1 MATLGRMPIELGRR
15 ARRLGRYISSSRRF
29 DRRGRHLSTKSG
41 SSLEAEQQEVGRLP
55 ASVDVVVIGGG
66 AVGTS
71 LTYHLAKLGNGSV
84 ALLEKTE
91 LTAGSTWHAAGLAA
105 LYNPGINMK
114 KIHYISINLFAK
126 LQIDTGRDLGFHR
139 PGSIRLASHP
149 TRMDE
154 FRYQMQRQG
163 WQQAPQ
169 KLISVDEI
177 RDHVPFI
184 NVDKV
189 LGGLY
194 NPADGHIDPYSLT
207 MALASEAKKNGA
219 QIFQKTAVLGLRR
232 NDPDHCWLVET
243 SRGTIRATHV
253 VNCAGFW
260 AHEVNALA
268 GCDLPLVPIH
278 HQYFITSSI
287 PEVKDL
293 KKEIPVLRHLEGGFY
308 MRQERDG
315 LLIGPYEHQD
325 KMKICDDW
333 VTNQVPPGFGK
344 ELFNPDLE
352 RLSEHIEAAMELVPA
367 LKTAEIR
374 TTVSGPITYTAD
386 TLPCIGP
393 MPGFRNYWV
402 AVGFAYGI
410 IHSGGAGRYLAE
422 WMTTGEPPFDLIET
436 DPGRFGKWAT
446 RSYLFAKSK
455 ETYGMNNSFTFPKEE
470 RWTGRPTER
479 VSGIYEQLV
488 ERGAEMGF
496 HAGWEQPAWFS
507 EPGDVKG
514 YSPSFR
520 RANWF
525 EPMKRECLN
534 VLENV
539 GIIDLTPFA
548 KLEVS
553 GKGASHFLDRILAN
567 KLPAV
572 NSTNISHMLTPRGRV
587 YAEVTV
593 TRLAEDRYFII
604 TGSGSELH
612 DLRWMDEHLEL
623 WQVTDVEI
631 RNVTDSVAALGIA
644 GPHSASVLGTLTSA
658 SLDDEKFPFLHAR
671 EITICDIPVT
681 ALRVSYTGELGW
693 EMYHD
698 RKHTATLYNELLRSG
713 QQYGIKDFGTYALN
727 SLRIEKGFRLWGAD
741 MTVDTNPFEAGLDP
755 FIKMKK
761 PADFVGK
768 TALQQILREGLTRK
782 LVHLFVNAP
791 EVDPEGNESVWCY
804 DKVVGYTTSGS
815 YGVQAQQ
822 SLAMAYV
829 PFYLA
834 VPGTQVNV
842 ELLGKLCP
850 ATVLPSAPIPVQV
863 KRRKPAQAL

>member
-1 MATLGRMPIELGRR
+1 MATLGRVPADVLRR
-15 ARRLGRYISSSRRF
+15 PASQLRHCARRFGRLYARQ
-29 DRRGRHLSTKSG
+29 LSTKAAAH
-41 SSLEAEQQEVGRLP
+41 EARTEAATEALPSVVEV
-55 ASVDVVVIGGG
+55 AVIGGG

-71 LTYHLAKLGNGSV
+71 LTYHLARLGNPSV
-84 ALLEKTE
+84 VLLEKSE

-114 KIHYISINLFAK
+114 RIHYDSINLFAA
-126 LQIDTGRDLGFHR
+126 LQLDTGRDLGFHR
-139 PGSIRLASHP
+139 PGSIRLASDP
-149 TRMDE
+149 IRMDE

-163 WQQAPQ
+163 WNKAPQ
-169 KLISVDEI
+169 KLVTVDEI
-177 RDHVPFI
+177 RQHVPFI

-207 MALASEAKKNGA
+207 MAMASEARRYGA
-219 QIFQKTAVLGLRR
+219 RIFQGTAVQGLCKDDDR
-232 NDPDHCWLVET
+232 WLVET
-243 SRGTIRATHV
+243 SRGPVRSKHV

-268 GCDLPLVPIH
+268 GVDLPLVPIH

-287 PEVKDL
+287 PEVKNL

-333 VTNQVPPGFGK
+333 VTDKVPPGFGK
-344 ELFNPDLE
+344 ELFNPDLD
-352 RLSEHIEAAMELVPA
+352 RLTEHIESAMELVPA
-367 LKTAEIR
+367 LRTAEIR

-386 TLPCIGP
+386 SLPCIGP
-393 MPGFRNYWV
+393 VPRFPNYWV

-422 WMTTGEPPFDLIET
+422 WMTSGEPPYDLIET

-446 RSYLFAKSK
+446 RPYLFSKSK

-470 RWTGRPTER
+470 RWAGRPTER
-479 VSGIYEQLV
+479 TSSIHDMLV
-488 ERGAEMGF
+488 DRGAEMGF

-507 EPGDVKG
+507 QPGDVSG
-514 YSPSFR
+514 YQPSFR
-520 RANWF
+520 RSNWF
-525 EPMKRECLN
+525 EPMKRECRN

-539 GIIDLTPFA
+539 GVIDLTPFA
-548 KLEVS
+548 KFEVT
-553 GKGASHFLDRILAN
+553 GEGASRFLDKLLAN
-567 KLPAV
+567 KLPSV
-572 NSTNISHMLTPRGRV
+572 NSLNISHMLTPRGRV

-593 TRLAEDRYFII
+593 TRLEENRYFVI

-612 DLRWMDEHLEL
+612 DFRWMDEHVRIWKME
-623 WQVTDVEI
+623 DVKI
-631 RNVTDSVAALGIA
+631 DNVTDSVGALGIA
-644 GPHSASVLGTLTSA
+644 GPHSANVLA
-658 SLDDEKFPFLHAR
+658 SLTDVSLSDDEFPFLHAR
-671 EITICDIPVT
+671 KISVSGIPVT

-693 EMYHD
+693 ELYHD
-698 RKHTATLYNELLRSG
+698 RKHTAVLYSQLLRFG
-713 QQYGIKDFGTYALN
+713 EPYGIKDFGTYALN

-741 MTVDTNPFEAGLDP
+741 MTVDTNPFEAGLAP
-755 FIKMKK
+755 FVRMKK
-761 PADFVGK
+761 PSDFVGK
-768 TALQQILREGLTRK
+768 AALQQILSEGLSRK
-782 LVHLFVNAP
+782 LVHLAVDAP
-791 EVDPEGNESVWCY
+791 DVDPEGNETVWCS

-815 YGVQAQQ
+815 YGVQAEE

-829 PFYLA
+829 PMFLA
-834 VPGTQVNV
+834 IPGSEVQV
-842 ELLGKLCP
+842 ELLGKLCS
-850 ATVLPSAPIPVQV
+850 ATVLPLAPVPVQV
-863 KRRKPAQAL
+863 KRRKPPRTSS